1 MNVEH
6 PDDMEEDSAQDENAE
21 ASDDS
26 EQQAEN
32 APTQAASPMGR
43 SVSIPVIIN
52 K

>member
-21 ASDDS
+21 VSDDS

-32 APTQAASPMGR
+32 APTQAASRMPR
-43 SVSIPVIIN
+43 TVSNPIIIN